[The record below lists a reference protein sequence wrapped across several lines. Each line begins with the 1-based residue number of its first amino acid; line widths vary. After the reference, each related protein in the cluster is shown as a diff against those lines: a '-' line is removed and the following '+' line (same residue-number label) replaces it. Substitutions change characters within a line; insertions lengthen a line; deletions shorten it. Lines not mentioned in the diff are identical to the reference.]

1 MIASSLEAF
10 LGLGGLLGFIILLA
24 FAILGLAALIMPIVV
39 FFIYR
44 RTEELARIL
53 SSMEDMM
60 RNGK

>member
-1 MIASSLEAF
+1 MNLETFAGLSGIVGILFF
-10 LGLGGLLGFIILLA
+10 LA
-24 FAILGLAALIMPIVV
+24 CAILAIAALIMPIVV

-44 RTEELARIL
+44 RTEELAKIL